1 MHILSDLNKHPLW
14 IRRLCYVNASLKK
27 KKKSTTKRGLSFII
41 ITSLVIIAHIIAC
54 SLDTGHLF
62 GDYIITDYKYNS
74 LLFHHYYYLNL
85 GSIMSFKKSR
95 IYYEAHLRVKKVYM
109 LCKRI
114 TADYLRWITLI
125 WILKAKSCFQTFTG
139 IWLN

>member
-1 MHILSDLNKHPLW
+1 MPVL
-14 IRRLCYVNASLKK
+14 RE
-27 KKKSTTKRGLSFII
+27 KKSTTKRSLFFII

-85 GSIMSFKKSR
+85 GSTISFKKSR
-95 IYYEAHLRVKKVYM
+95 IYYEAFEGE
-109 LCKRI
+109 
-114 TADYLRWITLI
+114 
-125 WILKAKSCFQTFTG
+125 KSTYTV
-139 IWLN
+139 